1 MADIQLLRDPEIAPS
16 AEVIK
21 IALGEN
27 FRVYEEFMRKVSDCG
42 LTAEWNYYRDGK
54 AWLCKV
60 INSKK
65 KTIFWLSIWD
75 GFFKTSFI
83 FTLKNC
89 SGIDD
94 LNISD
99 SIKENFAKGKNAGK
113 FLPLILDIRQTDQ
126 LKDFLQ
132 IVEYKKALK

>member
-1 MADIQLLRDPEIAPS
+1 MADIQLLKDPEIAPS

-21 IALGEN
+21 NALGEN
-27 FRVYEEFMRKVSDCG
+27 FRVYEEFMDMISDSG
-42 LTAEWNYYRDGK
+42 LGTEWNYYRDGK

-60 INSKK
+60 TNKK
-65 KTIFWLSIWD
+65 KTVFWLSIWD

-83 FTLKNC
+83 FTLKNG